1 MAADPWEI
9 QARDYPML
17 GSAREQLQFLLG
29 YAILAPSTH
38 NTQPWQFALRDD
50 GIDVYVDDSKV
61 LPIIDPVGRQR
72 IMSVGAAVLNIR
84 VAARA
89 VGLKIEET
97 FFPHIKRQPTLVAQ
111 LRLAGRRRPSAL
123 DVALRDNIV
132 TRRTNRQPY
141 TQRPVS
147 YAIADDLIEVVR
159 NEGAWLLRLHP
170 RAKGP
175 LADII
180 TAADRAQFADKG
192 FRKELSKWL
201 VPSGSGR
208 RDGIPFAK
216 KEYGSRMPIG
226 VAMMV
231 RTFDIGDNVAAKE
244 TSLAKG
250 SPMLVVLGTPN
261 DTPHDWVAAGRA
273 MQAMML
279 KAGTYGLAASYLNQ
293 ALEIPELR
301 EQVFTLVEGRPNPQ
315 LVMRFGYGPAVQH
328 PTPRHSVKSTLL

>member
-1 MAADPWEI
+1 MAANPWEI
-9 QARDYPML
+9 QAQEYPL
-17 GSAREQLQFLLG
+17 AGSVREQLQFLLG

-38 NTQPWQFALRDD
+38 NTQPWQFALHND
-50 GIDVYVDDSKV
+50 GVDVYVDDSKL

-72 IMSVGAAVLNIR
+72 IMSVAAAVLNIR

-97 FFPHIKRQPTLVAQ
+97 FFPNIKRQPTLVAQ
-111 LRLAGRRRPSAL
+111 LRVVGKRRPTAL
-123 DVALRDNIV
+123 DIELRDAIV
-132 TRRTNRQPY
+132 TRRTNRQPFS
-141 TQRPVS
+141 QRPVS
-147 YAIADDLIEVVR
+147 YAIADELIEVVS

-180 TAADRAQFADKG
+180 TAADRAQFADKD

-201 VPSGSGR
+201 VPTGSLR

-216 KEYGSRMPIG
+216 KEYGNRMPIG

-261 DTPHDWVAAGRA
+261 DTPHDWVAAGLG

-279 KAGTYGLAASYLNQ
+279 KAGTYGLSASYLNQ

-328 PTPRHSVKSTLL
+328 PTPRHAVKSTLL